1 MVRSPLT
8 RHPILGGSRAR
19 TLRAEVNTSTRGA
32 RAANLRA
39 VCRYVPESTVSRELR
54 RYALDGDDGVY
65 RPGLAHSRARE
76 RGRGTR
82 RGIFTRLPELRAEV
96 QAKLDV
102 QWSPEQIAAWLRVA
116 YPSRPE
122 WHVCHE
128 TIYQGLYF
136 GGADGF
142 SRNLTKNLR
151 TGRSLRRPRR
161 TSTARE
167 PRFRA
172 PSKSIR
178 QRPVVALERSRV
190 GDFEGDL
197 IVGRYGRSVIG
208 TLVDRTSRFVRLV
221 HVPTG
226 QWEPGWRGGEAF
238 AAALAAAVADLS
250 PQKRLTLTWDQGVE
264 MARHDLVAR
273 PSSIPTEVVDLL
285 AVSGASSMC
294 RGGRNRSASI
304 GAFRSWDRIDR
315 ERGYPS
321 QQLLQ
326 TEPSRRQARQSG
338 QTDREVISSAARCI
352 WESAGSC
359 PTKQSGR
366 SARPHPRARPR
377 RKAPG
382 KLLGVM
388 ASFPRPNRRDNS
400 IGQARRTRGPDHAGR
415 RPVCPVDTEH
425 SVVGA
430 TPGE

>member
-1 MVRSPLT
+1 MLGEQGCGVREIA
-8 RHPILGGSRAR
+8 RRLGRA
-19 TLRAEVNTSTRGA
+19 
-32 RAANLRA
+32 
-39 VCRYVPESTVSRELR
+39 PSTVSRELR

-190 GDFEGDL
+190 GDLEGDL

-221 HVPTG
+221 HVPPG

-238 AAALAAAVADLS
+238 AAALAAAVADMS
-250 PQKRLTLTWDQGVE
+250 PQKRLTLTCDQGVE
-264 MARHDLVAR
+264 MARHDLVAHLFPEGVFFADAGQPWQR
-273 PSSIPTEVVDLL
+273 GTNENSNGLL
-285 AVSGASSMC
+285 
-294 RGGRNRSASI
+294 RQYLPRSADLDTFS
-304 GAFRSWDRIDR
+304 RDDLDRI
-315 ERGYPS
+315 EE
-321 QQLLQ
+321 L
-326 TEPSRRQARQSG
+326 
-338 QTDREVISSAARCI
+338 IN
-352 WESAGSC
+352 
-359 PTKQSGR
+359 
-366 SARPHPRARPR
+366 HRPR
-377 RKAPG
+377 KTLGWNTPARVFAAAP
-382 KLLGVM
+382 
-388 ASFPRPNRRDNS
+388 P
-400 IGQARRTRGPDHAGR
+400 
-415 RPVCPVDTEH
+415 
-425 SVVGA
+425 
-430 TPGE
+430 

>member
-1 MVRSPLT
+1 MGRPGRKRRLVLEDEYWKLIGAGVGTVEACRRLGIGRTTGYYWRAQRGGLPRTVLAEDARSGRFLCLLERERIAVLREQGCGVREIA
-8 RHPILGGSRAR
+8 RRLGRA
-19 TLRAEVNTSTRGA
+19 
-32 RAANLRA
+32 
-39 VCRYVPESTVSRELR
+39 PSTVSRELR

-82 RGIFTRLPELRAEV
+82 RGIFTRLPELHAEV

-102 QWSPEQIAAWLRVA
+102 QWSPEQVAAWLRVA

-142 SRNLTKNLR
+142 SRNLTQNLR

-226 QWEPGWRGGEAF
+226 QGEPGWRGGEAF

-264 MARHDLVAR
+264 MARHDLIAHLFPEGVFFADAGQPWQR
-273 PSSIPTEVVDLL
+273 GTNENSNGLL
-285 AVSGASSMC
+285 
-294 RGGRNRSASI
+294 RQYLPRSADLDTFS
-304 GAFRSWDRIDR
+304 RDDLDRI
-315 ERGYPS
+315 EE
-321 QQLLQ
+321 L
-326 TEPSRRQARQSG
+326 
-338 QTDREVISSAARCI
+338 IN
-352 WESAGSC
+352 
-359 PTKQSGR
+359 
-366 SARPHPRARPR
+366 HRPR
-377 RKAPG
+377 KTLGWNTPARVFTGAP
-382 KLLGVM
+382 
-388 ASFPRPNRRDNS
+388 P
-400 IGQARRTRGPDHAGR
+400 
-415 RPVCPVDTEH
+415 
-425 SVVGA
+425 
-430 TPGE
+430 